1 MPITLTP
8 EQIEEIRLKLPELPE
23 TTRDR
28 FVRDYDLTPYDAHVL
43 TLEKTVSE
51 YFDNGAKL
59 VKTPKIMANWIISE
73 LLRELAKSET
83 AITDCRITPEKLAG
97 LVKLIED
104 NTISGKIAKDVFV
117 EMFNLGKDA
126 KTVVDEKGLVQVT
139 DSSAI
144 ETFVVQAIEMN
155 PAQVEQYRSGKTMVL
170 QFFVG
175 QVMKLSKGK
184 ANPQL
189 VVELLKSK
197 LDS

>member
-1 MPITLTP
+1 
-8 EQIEEIRLKLPELPE
+8 
-23 TTRDR
+23 
-28 FVRDYDLTPYDAHVL
+28 
-43 TLEKTVSE
+43 
-51 YFDNGAKL
+51 
-59 VKTPKIMANWIISE
+59 
-73 LLRELAKSET
+73 
-83 AITDCRITPEKLAG
+83 
-97 LVKLIED
+97 
-104 NTISGKIAKDVFV
+104 
-117 EMFNLGKDA
+117 MFNLGKDA

-144 ETFVVQAIEMN
+144 ETFVTQAIEMN